1 MSSLILIV
9 EDELNINQMLQE
21 LFKLEGFDV
30 ESAFDGDQGIEKAR
44 FGLPDVILLDIG
56 LPNKNGWEV
65 LQYLKSEEKTKGIPV
80 IILSGLGQKEEIDKA
95 MRLGAAQYLV
105 KPCDPTQVISTV
117 REILGLPA

>member
-1 MSSLILIV
+1 MATLILVV

-30 ESAFDGDQGIEKAR
+30 DSAYDGDEGIEKAR
-44 FGLPDVILLDIG
+44 FGLPDIILLDIG

-65 LQYLKSEEKTKGIPV
+65 LQYLKSDMKTKSIPV
-80 IILSGLGQKEEIDKA
+80 IILSGLGQQEEINKGMA
-95 MRLGAAQYLV
+95 LGASKYLV
-105 KPCDPTQVISTV
+105 KPCDPVQVITTV